1 MEPVAPFM
9 RHRKTV
15 MKPPISALILALAL
29 SSGPVVAEPSP
40 AAAAFHREVS
50 PLLENYCYNCH
61 GDGFEKGGV
70 AFDELSDADL
80 TARTE
85 LWFAALKNLRANI
98 MPPAGEQRPTPA
110 ETDTIA
116 RWIKYQAFGLDPAE
130 PDPGR
135 VTIRRLN
142 RVEYGRTV
150 QALLGVDFP
159 SEAEFPP
166 DDTGHG
172 FDNIGDVLSLSPLL
186 LEKYLQAADTVVTRA
201 VPQSSLVTPVVTAA
215 AADFTSSPDGAAGPP
230 PGRPLGFTEAATVA
244 HVFNAPGDAKYQLV
258 INLVV
263 RGPFNFDPARCQM
276 EIKIDGVTRF
286 SEPLGWRERQE
297 LQFAS
302 DVAWQAGAHV
312 VSIGVTPLPAANKLP
327 EEPGP
332 AFEEKQHLELQ
343 IASAQLKGPFDAA
356 SRVPPPNYRRFF
368 PRGEPPQSA
377 SARDAYAREILGEF
391 AGRAFRRPVD
401 DPTLGRLADLARSVE
416 SAPGG
421 TFELGISRA
430 MMAILASPRFLFR
443 IERTEPADAGV
454 RFPRIDEYSLASRLS
469 YFLWSSMPDARLLE
483 LARQGQLRQNLRAEV
498 DRMLRDPQSSAFV
511 RNFTGQ
517 WLQARD
523 IDSVPINARAVLG
536 IVGPPKKGEPRVDF
550 DSDIR
555 HAMQSETEKV
565 FDYVIHG
572 DRSVLELVD
581 SNYTFLNDKLAKAY
595 GIPGVEGDEL
605 RLVELPPGSPR
616 GGVLTEGTVLAV
628 TSNPTRTSPVKR
640 GQFILENILG
650 TPTPPPPPNIPPLE
664 AAASAFPGREPTLR
678 EMLAV
683 HRSNALCASCH
694 ARMDSLG
701 LAFENFNALGSWR
714 DRDAGQPID
723 AGGQLITG
731 ERFKDVRE
739 LKRIITHERRADYY
753 RCLAEKVLTYALG
766 RGLEYYDVE
775 TVDRI
780 VAGLER
786 EDGRFSALL
795 LGVVESSPFQRRRPL
810 APSAITAQYTPQRGP
825 AQP

>member
-1 MEPVAPFM
+1 
-9 RHRKTV
+9 
-15 MKPPISALILALAL
+15 MKPPISALLIAVSLPSGLIAAEQTLA
-29 SSGPVVAEPSP
+29 VT
-40 AAAAFHREVS
+40 AFHREVS
-50 PLLENYCYNCH
+50 PLLEDYCYNCH
-61 GDGFEKGGV
+61 GDGSAKGHV
-70 AFDELSDADL
+70 VFDELGDADL
-80 TARTE
+80 TARID

-98 MPPAGEQRPTPA
+98 MPPAGEPQPTAA
-110 ETDTIA
+110 ERGKIA

-135 VTIRRLN
+135 VTMRRLN

-150 QALLGVDFP
+150 QALLGVGFP

-186 LEKYLQAADTVVTRA
+186 LEKYLQAAETVVTRA
-201 VPQSSLVTPVVTAA
+201 VPQSARITPVLTAG
-215 AADFTSSPDGAAGPP
+215 AADFAPSPAGTAGPA
-230 PGRPLGFTEAATVA
+230 PGRPLGFTDAAVVA
-244 HVFNAPGDAKYQLV
+244 HAFNAPGKAKYQLA

-263 RGPFNFDPARCQM
+263 RGPFNFDPARCQLD
-276 EIKIDGVTRF
+276 IRIDGRTRF
-286 SEPLGWRERQE
+286 TEPLGWREHE
-297 LQFAS
+297 DLQFAS
-302 DVAWQAGAHV
+302 DVTWPAGPHV
-312 VSIGVTPLPAANKLP
+312 VSIGVSPLPPANKP
-327 EEPGP
+327 PDDPGP
-332 AFEEKQHLELQ
+332 AFQEKQRLELQ
-343 IASAQLKGPFDAA
+343 IASVQLKGPFDATA
-356 SRVPPPNYRRFF
+356 RVAPQNYRRFF
-368 PRGEPPQSA
+368 PRGEPPASQ
-377 SARDAYAREILGEF
+377 SARDGYAREILGEF

-401 DPTLGRLADLARSVE
+401 GSTLDRLVALARSVD
-416 SAPGG
+416 SAQGG

-443 IERTEPADAGV
+443 VESAEPGDVGA

-469 YFLWSSMPDARLLE
+469 YFLWSSMPDARLFE
-483 LARQGQLRQNLRAEV
+483 LARQGRLRENLRAEV
-498 DRMLRDPQSSAFV
+498 ERMLRDPQSGAFV
-511 RNFTGQ
+511 HNFTGQ

-523 IDSVPINARAVLG
+523 IESVPINARAVLG
-536 IVGPPKKGEPRVDF
+536 MVGPPKRSDPRVDF

-555 HAMQSETEKV
+555 HAMQGETEKV
-565 FDYVIHG
+565 FDHVIHG

-581 SNYTFLNDKLAKAY
+581 SDYTFLNAKLAKAY

-678 EMLAV
+678 QMLAV

-701 LAFENFNALGSWR
+701 LAFENFNALGNWR
-714 DRDAGQPID
+714 DRDAGQPIET
-723 AGGQLITG
+723 GGQLITG

-739 LKRIITHERRADYY
+739 LKRIITHERRADFY
-753 RCLAEKVLTYALG
+753 RCLTEKVLTYALG

-780 VAGLER
+780 VADLER
-786 EDGRFSALL
+786 NDGRFSVLL
-795 LGVVESSPFQRRRPL
+795 LGIVDSAPFQRRRTL
-810 APSAITAQYTPQRGP
+810 APAVITAQYSPQRGP
-825 AQP
+825 ASP